1 MTRPPFEVA
10 DVIHKVKKAKS
21 FKPFFESLTWE
32 QIKVLRAI
40 VCCRTSA
47 LGGHRDRCTD
57 CGYTVAISYNSC
69 IMGSIWLW
77 GVLRW
82 EGAQPLSHTP
92 FKLPIKVWLLVT
104 QSACPVD

>member
-1 MTRPPFEVA
+1 MTRPLFEVA
-10 DVIHKVKKAKS
+10 DVIHKVKKVKS

-40 VCCRTSA
+40 VRCRTSA
-47 LGGHRDRCTD
+47 LGGHRDRCKD

-77 GVLRW
+77 GVPGEKEEFGGLFDAFGVRFCS
-82 EGAQPLSHTP
+82 P
-92 FKLPIKVWLLVT
+92 
-104 QSACPVD
+104 